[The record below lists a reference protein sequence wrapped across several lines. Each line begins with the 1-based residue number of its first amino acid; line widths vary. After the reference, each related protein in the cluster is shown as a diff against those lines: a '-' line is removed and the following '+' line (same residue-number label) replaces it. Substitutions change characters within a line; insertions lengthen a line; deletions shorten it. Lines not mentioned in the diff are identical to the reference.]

1 MNNINKNNKNYKKIK
16 IQIHNIYYNYKKN
29 YRIYVFYYNIHL
41 QNKKYNIYNKIY
53 QMKKI
58 LYIYMIDIYQKH

>member
-41 QNKKYNIYNKIY
+41 
-53 QMKKI
+53 
-58 LYIYMIDIYQKH
+58 

>member
-16 IQIHNIYYNYKKN
+16 LQIHNIYYNYKKN
-29 YRIYVFYYNIHL
+29 YQIYVFYYNIHL